1 MKQQGIEV
9 NIFHVGAVIGAC
21 RSLRWFTLMFLQ
33 MFVAGIFVLGW
44 QKAGSHGL
52 KSHWWQVN
60 WCYHCEHTSVHKFIW
75 MVWDRHC
82 KRSMWLRHSHK
93 EKLFKWGTAVSKR
106 SAYQST
112 KSHWGANLRRYWIV
126 AYAYIIICI
135 YIYMHRYKD
144 TYSQIANSPSRCWIS
159 RGSSWGKDWQLALS
173 LLRNAVD
180 ELQQVG
186 FVTSF
191 LLDIKVFMPM
201 ILTQGGPFQL
211 YMSGYN
217 PHKVGL

>member
-1 MKQQGIEV
+1 
-9 NIFHVGAVIGAC
+9 
-21 RSLRWFTLMFLQ
+21 
-33 MFVAGIFVLGW
+33 
-44 QKAGSHGL
+44 
-52 KSHWWQVN
+52 
-60 WCYHCEHTSVHKFIW
+60 

-112 KSHWGANLRRYWIV
+112 KSHWRANLRRYWVV
-126 AYAYIIICI
+126 AYAYIFIYICI
-135 YIYMHRYKD
+135 GI
-144 TYSQIANSPSRCWIS
+144 SNSPSRCWIS

-186 FVTSF
+186 FVTSCS
-191 LLDIKVFMPM
+191 LDIKAFMPM
-201 ILTQGGPFQL
+201 ILTQDGPYQL
-211 YMSGYN
+211 YMSLKTPVMMAITPVAYSFLRN
-217 PHKVGL
+217 LVFSMVKVGKTWQNHRDDLLRWIGWAFWPWKTPGCPKDSADVQW